1 MTKKLLTE
9 SERRKQKK
17 PYKRRARVFC
27 TKTLRKRLIALVDS
41 CIICGY
47 NQYKFNLE
55 MHHIDG
61 DCCNN
66 KENNLVFLCSI
77 HHRNLHNGK
86 LSEEDTY
93 KIYEYS
99 KSKRDGDI

>member
-1 MTKKLLTE
+1 MKRKLLTE
-9 SERRKQKK
+9 QERRKTKK
-17 PYKRRARVFC
+17 TYKRRARVFY
-27 TKTLRKRLIALVDS
+27 TTTLRKRLLVLHDS
-41 CIICGY
+41 CVVCGY
-47 NQYKFNLE
+47 NEYKFNLE

-66 KENNLVFLCSI
+66 KANNLVFLCSI

-93 KIYEYS
+93 KIYEYQLS
-99 KSKRDGDI
+99 KLEQDV